1 MTIFLNLSIK
11 AMVYNKKREN
21 GENEDMGMYALQHK
35 KKALKILCYQDEGV

>member
-1 MTIFLNLSIK
+1 
-11 AMVYNKKREN
+11 MVYNKKREN

>member
-35 KKALKILCYQDEGV
+35 KKKL